1 MLQNFAMM
9 AYGFFVFMRATVPFQ
24 EMQRT
29 AQWRHPTNSVIG
41 RMPKAQFVGKESES
55 ITIQG
60 VLMPSITGGE
70 MSIATLQ
77 ALAEQGEPYPLI
89 DGSNFRVWGWYV
101 IEEISETQ
109 SVFFADGKARRIDF
123 SMKLK
128 RTDDSL
134 LADIGDAVKGLI
146 S

>member
-9 AYGFFVFMRATVPFQ
+9 AYGFFVFMRSTIPYQ
-24 EMQRT
+24 ETQRS

-41 RMPKAQFVGKESES
+41 RMPKTQFVGKESES

-70 MSIATLQ
+70 MSIAALQ
-77 ALAEQGEPYPLI
+77 ALAEQGKPYPLI
-89 DGSNFRVWGWYV
+89 DGSNFMVLGWYV

-134 LADIGDAVKGLI
+134 LADLGDAVKGLI
-146 S
+146 A